1 MTDGQTS
8 TATLRQKVEDLTRQT
23 AAKVAAICRRYCV
36 QSDAADAMIADIA
49 QMLHARY
56 AGLYATTEQMR
67 EVSQK
72 VKRQAWNNTGNGAVC
87 FTAQYYGEICNII
100 DNVPPFPGDTYLHA
114 VSILEAA
121 RRQGT
126 TPDDMAARYG
136 GQLFDTDL
144 QANAQRLYYLYGVLV
159 VAEFTDATEAE
170 LLSIPPADN
179 VSPEEQRRLIA
190 SALDFQAQRRRI
202 EAAAAGRKAKRQKQP
217 TDKTP
222 GLFDGDK
229 TIALYQNITN
239 MLSGGIQTADNYNSN
254 TPLRPLRTALREQS
268 ERAEVVLTDANAPEE
283 DKRKAAQFLA
293 NTTGVAQAIDAVQVI
308 IQTMQPDAS
317 GGTGDSFDFT
327 PHQLAVVCTGQDSP
341 NKEQVLNCLRAFA
354 WLSTQ
359 RMQVWEKTQKT
370 IQTTD
375 ADGKKTKKKVYRDIC
390 TNFQPVTIE
399 FRTAYEDKV
408 LIEEATRVR
417 LSIHNIIRDGRSAEY
432 SIDDSSGRKERLY
445 IMPPRK
451 HILTLAQYY
460 DFQSDEER
468 TFRDTIV
475 SKGNQAEDKL
485 LAAVFD
491 YKGRQAE
498 YERSANEARR
508 IADALRDST
517 TATAE
522 QKQAAEQA
530 AKQASDKAKY
540 YITNHMG
547 ADAERLKAMFN
558 KARENGLLA
567 WYDRK
572 DVRLNNSPR
581 KYGSGFVWYWGRPNA
596 EAVQRRK
603 NSRRSKA

>member
-8 TATLRQKVEDLTRQT
+8 TATLRQKVEDLARQT

-36 QSDAADAMIADIA
+36 QSDAAGAMIADIA
-49 QMLHARY
+49 QILHARY

-100 DNVPPFPGDTYLHA
+100 DDVPPFPGDTYLQA
-114 VSILEAA
+114 VSMLEAA
-121 RRQGT
+121 RRQGIA
-126 TPDDMAARYG
+126 PDDLAARYG

-144 QANAQRLYYLYGVLV
+144 EANAQRLYYIYGVLV

-179 VSPEEQRRLIA
+179 VSPEEQQRLIA
-190 SALDFQAQRRRI
+190 SALNMQAQRRQA
-202 EAAAAGRKAKRQKQP
+202 EAAAAERKAKRQKKPANNAHQQ
-217 TDKTP
+217 
-222 GLFDGDK
+222 FDGDK
-229 TIALYQNITN
+229 TIAVHQSIANAI
-239 MLSGGIQTADNYNSN
+239 SGGIQTADNHNNN
-254 TPLRPLRTALREQS
+254 TQLRPLRTALREQR

-283 DKRKAAQFLA
+283 DKRKAAQFL
-293 NTTGVAQAIDAVQVI
+293 TTTTAVAQAIDAVRI
-308 IQTMQPDAS
+308 ITQTMQPDAS

-327 PHQLAVVCTGQDSP
+327 PHQLAAVCTGQDSP
-341 NKEQVLNCLRAFA
+341 NKEQELNCLRAFA

-375 ADGKKTKKKVYRDIC
+375 ADGNKTKKKVYRDIC
-390 TNFQPVTIE
+390 TDFQPVVVE

-408 LIEEATRVR
+408 LVEDATRVR
-417 LSIHNIIRDGRSAEY
+417 LTIHNIIRDGRSAEY
-432 SIDDSSGRKERLY
+432 RIVDSGGRKERLY
-445 IMPPRK
+445 IMPPLK
-451 HILTLAQYY
+451 HIVTLSQFL
-460 DFQSDEER
+460 DFKSDEER
-468 TFRDTIV
+468 IFRDTIV

-491 YKGRQAE
+491 YKGKQAE

-508 IADALRDST
+508 KADALRCSP

-522 QKQAAEQA
+522 QWRAAELA
-530 AKQASDKAKY
+530 AMQASNKAKY

-547 ADAERLKAMFN
+547 EDAKRLKTMFN

-567 WYDRK
+567 WYSRD

-581 KYGSGFVWYWGRPNA
+581 KYGSGFVWRWGRPNA

-603 NSRRSKA
+603 SSRRGKA